1 MTGNPRIKRSESAQ
15 NASIYHGDPRGQ
27 TLENTVSQGGPVSSA
42 PAARVR
48 RAVPVGIEGARTAR
62 VPQDRARMT
71 SGAARWDSC
80 NVRGI
85 HPQAPVRSL
94 ERERLRYGASTL
106 RWVTRLL
113 FLGMLVFGFMTIY
126 FLTEQSAV
134 DTSALSSSVGGL
146 VEKGA
151 WLVETGQSP
160 SFVDDPAKWA
170 GERVLLLSYKFSN
183 HGLSV
188 RQQAHVVEFAL
199 LGGVVA
205 LNVLAWASGWAHRR
219 GQSGRIRVWRTWL
232 MYALSMLVCAAASF
246 ADQYHKLYV
255 PGRHFDKL
263 DLFLDASGYTAAVTC
278 VFIAWSIGSA
288 IHRLILRK

>member
-1 MTGNPRIKRSESAQ
+1 MAIPVVKPWKTRCHKEGPCQAPRQLGCDARCRSALR
-15 NASIYHGDPRGQ
+15 AHAPRACHK
-27 TLENTVSQGGPVSSA
+27 TV
-42 PAARVR
+42 
-48 RAVPVGIEGARTAR
+48 
-62 VPQDRARMT
+62 ARMT

-94 ERERLRYGASTL
+94 ERERLRYGASGPSVGDAL
-106 RWVTRLL
+106 ALPGHARVRLYDH
-113 FLGMLVFGFMTIY
+113 I

-160 SFVDDPAKWA
+160 SFVRSVKWA

-219 GQSGRIRVWRTWL
+219 GQSGRIRV
-232 MYALSMLVCAAASF
+232 AHVAHVCAVHARMCC
-246 ADQYHKLYV
+246 
-255 PGRHFDKL
+255 G
-263 DLFLDASGYTAAVTC
+263 
-278 VFIAWSIGSA
+278 
-288 IHRLILRK
+288 